1 VGVGGDP
8 THASAPTV
16 DRPRTWL
23 LFHFSLRYKDADIVT
38 FFTTPAECGMTLSRA
53 PPPGSKAPPLIML
66 WLDSGVV
73 QLWQH

>member
-1 VGVGGDP
+1 
-8 THASAPTV
+8 
-16 DRPRTWL
+16 L